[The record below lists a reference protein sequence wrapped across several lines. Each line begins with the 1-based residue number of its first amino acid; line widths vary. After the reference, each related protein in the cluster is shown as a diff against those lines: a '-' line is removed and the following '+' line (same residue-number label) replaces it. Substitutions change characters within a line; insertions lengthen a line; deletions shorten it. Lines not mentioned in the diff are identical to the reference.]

1 MSSTEG
7 DLQVQKLA
15 RSGSTL
21 VAALLLLI
29 SVGLPLTRQGVGSA
43 TSSIDLLRL
52 GASLEDP
59 VIAWASRLV
68 AVAMTGGVPLGLALL
83 LPQRPGV
90 MLWWCS
96 VGLILTVGVV
106 LAGLLRENVGTGGLM
121 ILAAGLVPVLIDWL
135 AAKWG
140 RPV

>member
-1 MSSTEG
+1 MSGAEG
-7 DLQVQKLA
+7 DPQVQKLA
-15 RSGSTL
+15 RAGSTL

-90 MLWWCS
+90 MLWRWRSSSCC
-96 VGLILTVGVV
+96 GILTPSGD
-106 LAGLLRENVGTGGLM
+106 
-121 ILAAGLVPVLIDWL
+121 DWPT
-135 AAKWG
+135 WG
-140 RPV
+140 PKS

>member
-52 GASLEDP
+52 GASMGDP
-59 VIAWASRLV
+59 AIAWASRLV
-68 AVAMTGGVPLGLALL
+68 AVAIAGGVPLGVALL

-121 ILAAGLVPVLIDWL
+121 ILAAGLLPVLIDWL